1 MVACNSKWKYEILAV
16 VVHVPYRTQNLVISR
31 CCFAEDAKKFIKI
44 CNARTQPSPLLITL
58 FVDVAVAVV
67 VSSGSLKPPS
77 VLLTTTRSKEGH
89 AAKFRGV
96 LLK

>member
-1 MVACNSKWKYEILAV
+1 M
-16 VVHVPYRTQNLVISR
+16 VISG

-44 CNARTQPSPLLITL
+44 CNARTEPSFLLITL
-58 FVDVAVAVV
+58 FVDVSVSVAVAVAVV

-77 VLLTTTRSKEGH
+77 VLTTTRSKGH

>member
-1 MVACNSKWKYEILAV
+1 M
-16 VVHVPYRTQNLVISR
+16 VISR

-44 CNARTQPSPLLITL
+44 CNARTQPSFLLITL
-58 FVDVAVAVV
+58 FVDVSVSVAVAVV